1 MKIAITTDSGSG
13 ISQQEAKR
21 LGITVIPMPFM
32 IDNETYFEGINIL
45 VAFLALVSQH
55 YLWQVKLMKRE
66 FRLLIIE
73 RLR

>member
-32 IDNETYFEGINIL
+32 IDNETYFEGINITESE
-45 VAFLALVSQH
+45 FYQALNAHLPIHTS
-55 YLWQVKLMKRE
+55 
-66 FRLLIIE
+66 
-73 RLR
+73 

>member
-32 IDNETYFEGINIL
+32 IDNETYFE
-45 VAFLALVSQH
+45 
-55 YLWQVKLMKRE
+55 E
-66 FRLLIIE
+66 
-73 RLR
+73 